1 MPTVKI
7 TLYPE
12 ESEALDELARAE
24 KRDPRA
30 QAAMVIRNHLIRTGR
45 LAGKGSSKDASD
57 ITNR

>member
-1 MPTVKI
+1 MPTIKI

-45 LAGKGSSKDASD
+45 LPEKELSKDAGNV
-57 ITNR
+57 TA